1 MYVGYWLGTRSSDN
15 RPAPPDPSTEEV
27 VATLA
32 GARGCPARRRAL
44 RVYPLP
50 LMTGEYNEQRCT
62 TRRQVTASLGLN
74 LSTSCCVRHMCSH
87 LRSSSSIPSKEPC
100 PLWYMSNIRLL
111 SASLKRTATAHGT
124 RQREHFSKHR
134 QPRRAEPN
142 QLHPC
147 VRLWRQPTCAQTHMP
162 RVSLSLRA
170 HGGGS
175 PLMCTASGGD
185 STDDGSR
192 NSAEQHAEANRASHN
207 STPKDEE
214 RRRGHCPRS
223 TSRRTSLP
231 VHAHNRKLRASYQ
244 VHVEDI
250 HQRFLRRGGAS
261 PDVDF
266 LHRAG
271 LDEGVGDVAERAEF
285 SRRRGG
291 RRGEVAGLVPVEMGT
306 KLCGGYEV
314 ALHDSR

>member
-1 MYVGYWLGTRSSDN
+1 
-15 RPAPPDPSTEEV
+15 
-27 VATLA
+27 
-32 GARGCPARRRAL
+32 
-44 RVYPLP
+44 
-50 LMTGEYNEQRCT
+50 
-62 TRRQVTASLGLN
+62 
-74 LSTSCCVRHMCSH
+74 MCSH

-192 NSAEQHAEANRASHN
+192 NSAEQNEEA
-207 STPKDEE
+207 K
-214 RRRGHCPRS
+214 PRIPQQH
-223 TSRRTSLP
+223 TQGRRTTPWALP
-231 VHAHNRKLRASYQ
+231 EINITTNVTTRACTQQEASSF
-244 VHVEDI
+244 VPST
-250 HQRFLRRGGAS
+250 RGGHPPTFPEAW
-261 PDVDF
+261 
-266 LHRAG
+266 
-271 LDEGVGDVAERAEF
+271 
-285 SRRRGG
+285 RR
-291 RRGEVAGLVPVEMGT
+291 LT
-306 KLCGGYEV
+306 
-314 ALHDSR
+314 